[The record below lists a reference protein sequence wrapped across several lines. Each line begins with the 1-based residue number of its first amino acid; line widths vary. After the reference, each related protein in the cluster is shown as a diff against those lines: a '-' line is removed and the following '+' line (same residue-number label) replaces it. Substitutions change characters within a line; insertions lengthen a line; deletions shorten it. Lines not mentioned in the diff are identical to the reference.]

1 LAAAFLTAESIA
13 HGINLRKSLPLQHL
27 YYLAQVGL
35 AVSPLS
41 NNKLFL
47 EYVFHLFVRYFF
59 SYKDIPSFIISFIKF
74 SDTIKIHSMNFF
86 LVACLSH

>member
-1 LAAAFLTAESIA
+1 MNNLRASRGLTTFSYRPHCGEAGDPDHLAAAFLTAESIA

-47 EYVFHLFVRYFF
+47 EYVFFYLF
-59 SYKDIPSFIISFIKF
+59 S
-74 SDTIKIHSMNFF
+74 
-86 LVACLSH
+86 LLL